1 VTPQGRK
8 NPTFAAIAAQAK
20 IAPRFEDVWDVKYFQ
35 RHPDDDAARRCP
47 GRDYL
52 RDCPPSVAAF
62 FSVVI
67 VQVAD
72 APPTKFGGGGY
83 WEAMH
88 GEMTGYFEVRKRHRG
103 MHYRLFC
110 ILDEASQGT
119 KPLLTVLCGMTK
131 RDRTVFSDAEYLEV
145 RALGDEYLARN
156 PRSIA

>member
-1 VTPQGRK
+1 M
-8 NPTFAAIAAQAK
+8 AAQAK
-20 IAPRFEDVWDVKYFQ
+20 IASQPEDAWDVKYFKRQ
-35 RHPDDDAARRCP
+35 PGDDPAEACP

-52 RDCPPSVAAF
+52 RDCPPGVAAF

-67 VQVAD
+67 VQVAG

-88 GEMTGYFEVRKRHRG
+88 GDMTGYFELRKKHRG
-103 MHYRLFC
+103 MHYRLYC
-110 ILDEASQGT
+110 LLDEASEGT

-131 RDRTVFSDAEYLEV
+131 PDRTVFSDAAYAEV

-156 PRSIA
+156 PRSLA